1 VSSQPSPPQSQ
12 PVGAVALLLLAC
24 PLYILMLAAILGQP
38 GGDPGSYG
46 GEGRI
51 ATAFSQLYALI
62 AGVPLWIVLGGLL
75 LIGAIKGE
83 MPRWAAIGAGVLYP
97 LSGVA
102 AFAAGALSYSYPGG
116 WAVLV
121 PAVLPPLIALYA
133 MWARLPALHAVLRPD
148 ATSAALFGAIAAVTL
163 ATVPLAYVDEL
174 LLPARIARQQ
184 EKTEALIAE
193 RETAWAKLKQED
205 EAKFQRLTPDSP
217 LRDYL
222 NPQTMPPGDAGH
234 RHALEGARQVKA
246 RQIEAVVL
254 IQEGKTRWLTDLSE
268 LDLQATPELC
278 EAFDAALRKD
288 AAQEG
293 PNWNVGE
300 ELERQLPNIK
310 WLVAAHCKLD
320 GGVSAVESRIRL
332 ITGAMGEQD
341 GGRPRWMEFLAVLAQ
356 LHQPH

>member
-1 VSSQPSPPQSQ
+1 
-12 PVGAVALLLLAC
+12 
-24 PLYILMLAAILGQP
+24 MLAAILGQP

-193 RETAWAKLKQED
+193 RETAWAKLKQQD

-217 LRDYL
+217 PRDYL
-222 NPQTMPPGDAGH
+222 NPQTIPPGDAGH
-234 RHALEGARQVKA
+234 RHALEVARQGKA
-246 RQIEAVVL
+246 RQIGAGVVN
-254 IQEGKTRWLTDLSE
+254 QGGKPRWLTDLG
-268 LDLQATPELC
+268 QPEP
-278 EAFDAALRKD
+278 
-288 AAQEG
+288 EG
-293 PNWNVGE
+293 APG
-300 ELERQLPNIK
+300 P
-310 WLVAAHCKLD
+310 
-320 GGVSAVESRIRL
+320 
-332 ITGAMGEQD
+332 
-341 GGRPRWMEFLAVLAQ
+341 GRPV
-356 LHQPH
+356 